1 MTASGVKRLAESAV
15 ALYLAAH
22 GFGVAAGAGASV
34 PEIAA
39 TLMDAA
45 LGWLR
50 SRLA

>member
-22 GFGVAAGAGASV
+22 GFGVAAGSAPV
-34 PEIAA
+34 HEIAA
-39 TLMDAA
+39 TLMDVA

-50 SRLA
+50 SRLV